1 MTNRLRSNKAMWNEM
16 FQESLELVT
25 WNVNGL
31 RAINR
36 KGALDEILKYDV
48 IMLQEIRTEV
58 VPLNVLMSGYSISAF
73 PAKKKGYSGVMT
85 LTKVKPQNVIKGI
98 RLAEADEEGRTIT
111 VDLGNLY
118 VVNAYFPRAGD
129 NLERLHFKVEFNKAV
144 EGFLSKLASEKPTVI
159 CGDFNAVF
167 DRRDS
172 SVWDETWPGL
182 TPQEREWLNHM
193 LQLGW
198 VDAFRALHPNDVVY
212 TWRSYLR
219 KNVAMRIDHCLA
231 SPDLKGKIVRA
242 EVLRVEGSDH
252 YPLYLKLEV

>member
-1 MTNRLRSNKAMWNEM
+1 MTNRHRSNKALGNEM
-16 FQESLELVT
+16 FLESLELVT

-58 VPLNVLMSGYSISAF
+58 VPLNVLMSGYSIAAF

-98 RLAEADEEGRTIT
+98 GLAEADEEGRAIT

-129 NLERLHFKVEFNKAV
+129 NLERLHFKVEFDKAV

-182 TPQEREWLNHM
+182 TPQERE
-193 LQLGW
+193 
-198 VDAFRALHPNDVVY
+198 
-212 TWRSYLR
+212 
-219 KNVAMRIDHCLA
+219 
-231 SPDLKGKIVRA
+231 
-242 EVLRVEGSDH
+242 
-252 YPLYLKLEV
+252 